1 MLKLLLIIGIFYII
15 LGLSVGMAIGSLMY
29 SIKAFEN
36 WYDQKYADMLYIA
49 ILMGVMILWPIVIMC
64 YGIFMYINREYT
76 RETDYYNN

>member
-36 WYDQKYADMLYIA
+36 WADQKYADMLYIA
-49 ILMGVMILWPIVIMC
+49 ILMGVMILWPIVIMW
-64 YGIFMYINREYT
+64 YGIFMYINRDYT
-76 RETDYYNN
+76 RETGYYDN